1 MTCVHFC
8 AFLLRQKEVEGPS
21 SENSMLTRKTE
32 SEDLDQM
39 WTLED
44 EVQLQELKKQ

>member
-1 MTCVHFC
+1 MNCVHFC

-21 SENSMLTRKTE
+21 SEQSVFASKSQHDE
-32 SEDLDQM
+32 GDFDQM

-44 EVQLQELKKQ
+44 EVQL